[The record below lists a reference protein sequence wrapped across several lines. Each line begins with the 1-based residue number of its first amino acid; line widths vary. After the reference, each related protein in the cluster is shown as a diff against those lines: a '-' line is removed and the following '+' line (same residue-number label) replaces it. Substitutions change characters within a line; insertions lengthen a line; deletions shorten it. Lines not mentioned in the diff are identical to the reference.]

1 MQFIEDLSI
10 FHVNSKEIPCIAAS
24 GAPDGRYPGAPGV
37 LYMDRRTGGLY
48 LCTDADATENTY
60 TWQIVGGADPAA
72 IQQSVSKYLA
82 EHPASGGIT
91 PAAAAL
97 LITIL
102 QNAAFV
108 INQTGNIAALQNALV
123 SGGTDTP
130 DLPSEPAADEIS
142 VENEVMT
149 IASVGSEITVEDGV
163 MTIG

>member
-102 QNAAFV
+102 QNAAF
-108 INQTGNIAALQNALV
+108 ITNQTGNIAALQNALT
-123 SGGTDTP
+123 GGEEVP
-130 DLPSEPAADEIS
+130 DVPTEPAAD
-142 VENEVMT
+142 
-149 IASVGSEITVEDGV
+149 EITVEDGV
-163 MTIG
+163 MTIISVGSEISLSDGIMTIA